1 MVILMPKKKPS
12 KDGRSTRYIP
22 LTLDEFRQAEKSLQT
37 LYGYY
42 KAICVEMQARGLESL
57 QVDGRQTLQDSLA
70 GILSVARKA
79 EGNLV
84 ANRMDL

>member
-22 LTLDEFRQAEKSLQT
+22 LAIDEFRQAEKSLQT

-42 KAICVEMQARGLESL
+42 RAICVDMEARGLESL
-57 QVDGRQTLQDSLA
+57 QVDGRQALNDALENLLIVAKKAQGSLRA
-70 GILSVARKA
+70 SDMKL
-79 EGNLV
+79 
-84 ANRMDL
+84 